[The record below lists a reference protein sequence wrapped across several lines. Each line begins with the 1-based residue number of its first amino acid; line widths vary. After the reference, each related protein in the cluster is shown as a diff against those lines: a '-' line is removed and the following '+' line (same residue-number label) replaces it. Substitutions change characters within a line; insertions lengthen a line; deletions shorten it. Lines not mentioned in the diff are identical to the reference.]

1 MNKFNHILFRVQWD
15 LSNDMSYML
24 GQCDATIKVLTEIP
38 MEPDYR
44 RQLLNVSLIKGA
56 QSTTAIEGNT
66 LSEEEI
72 VTIQKGK
79 DLPPSK
85 VYQQKEVQNI
95 IEAFN
100 ALLLEVVIDNKD
112 QLITPEFILRLHK
125 MVGQNLGE
133 HFNAIPGKFRGH
145 NVTVGKYRGP
155 DYKDVIPM
163 IQKLC
168 DWMKTEFHYE
178 QGQNYINT
186 VIQAIVLHV
195 YIAWIHPFGDGNGRT
210 ARLIEFYILLRAGN
224 PDFASHLLSNFYNET
239 RSEYYRHLDNSTK
252 TGNLNEFLK
261 YAIQGYRDGL
271 YHIVDIV
278 QTNQIE
284 ISWTN
289 YIYNVFKSK
298 KITGKTEEVNKRRRN
313 LIISLPIGSRFN
325 LKNITKVSVEI
336 ALTYNN
342 LSERTTNRDIQE
354 LINLDL
360 LIENDDGTFSP
371 NSIVLKNFIAKRKD
385 KHDHA

>member
-1 MNKFNHILFRVQWD
+1 MSNFNHISFCLQWD
-15 LSNDMSYML
+15 LSNDICFML
-24 GQCDATIKVLTEIP
+24 GQCDATIKALSEIP
-38 MEPDYR
+38 IDPDYR
-44 RQLLNVSLIKGA
+44 KQLLNVSLIKGA

-72 VTIQKGK
+72 VNIQKGK

-85 VYQQKEVQNI
+85 AYQQQEVKNI
-95 IEAFN
+95 IDAFN
-100 ALLLEVVIDNKD
+100 ILLEEIVKDNRT
-112 QLITPEFILRLHK
+112 QLISPEFILRLHK

-133 HFNAIPGKFRGH
+133 HFNAIPGEFRIN
-145 NVTVGKYRGP
+145 NVSVGRYRCP

-163 IQKLC
+163 IQRLC
-168 DWMKTEFHYE
+168 DWMKKEFHYE
-178 QGQNYINT
+178 KGQYYINT

-210 ARLIEFYILLRAGN
+210 ARLLEFYILLRAGN

-261 YAIQGYRDGL
+261 YAIEGYRDGL
-271 YHIVDIV
+271 LHIIDIV
-278 QTNQIE
+278 QANQME
-284 ISWTN
+284 IAWKN

-298 KITGKTEEVNKRRRN
+298 KITAKTEEVNKRRRN
-313 LIISLPIGSRFN
+313 LIISLPTDSRFD
-325 LKNITKVSVEI
+325 LKDISKASVEI

-342 LSERTTNRDIQE
+342 LSARTIFRDIQE

-360 LIENDDGTFSP
+360 LILNDDGTYSP
-371 NSIVLKNFIAKRKD
+371 NTAVLKKYMPRRKER
-385 KHDHA
+385 

>member
-1 MNKFNHILFRVQWD
+1 MNNFSHISFRLQWE
-15 LSNDMSYML
+15 LSNDISYML
-24 GQCDATIKVLTEIP
+24 GQCNATIKALSEIP

-44 RQLLNVSLIKGA
+44 ALLLNLSLIKGA

-72 VTIQKGK
+72 INIQKGK
-79 DLPPSK
+79 NLPPSK
-85 VYQQKEVQNI
+85 AYQQKEVENI
-95 IEAFN
+95 IDAFN
-100 ALLLEVVIDNKD
+100 ILLNELVIDNKD
-112 QLITPEFILRLHK
+112 QLISPEFILRLHK
-125 MVGQNLGE
+125 MVGRDLGE
-133 HFNAIPGKFRGH
+133 NFNAIPGEFRNH
-145 NVTVGKYRGP
+145 NIFVGRYRGP
-155 DYKDVIPM
+155 DHKEVIPM

-178 QGQNYINT
+178 RGQHYINT

-210 ARLIEFYILLRAGN
+210 ARLLEFYILLRAGN

-271 YHIVDIV
+271 YHIIDIV
-278 QTNQIE
+278 QTNQME
-284 ISWTN
+284 ISWRN
-289 YIYNVFKSK
+289 YIYNVFKTK
-298 KITGKTEEVNKRRRN
+298 RITAKTEGVNKRRRD

-325 LKNITKVSVEI
+325 FKDITKLSVEI

-342 LSERTTNRDIQE
+342 LSGRTINRDIQE
-354 LINLDL
+354 LVNLDL

-371 NSIVLKNFIAKRKD
+371 NLIVLKKFIARRK
-385 KHDHA
+385 KNK